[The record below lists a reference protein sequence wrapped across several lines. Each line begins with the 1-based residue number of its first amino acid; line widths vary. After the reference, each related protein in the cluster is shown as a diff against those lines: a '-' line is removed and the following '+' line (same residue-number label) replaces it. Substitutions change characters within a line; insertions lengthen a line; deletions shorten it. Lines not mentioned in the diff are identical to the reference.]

1 MSGATSVSLLTIA
14 FAILLG
20 VQNTRNVHAFTT
32 RSYDLDVP
40 GSKPIRIIEADPGW
54 DLNTRKPPTLHRN
67 DRVRSDRVTQG
78 LDDIKNNYKPFTHR
92 GDKDD
97 RFKHR
102 PDFEHRTLKPD
113 VISNRNDR
121 FPTGLDEEDNSEKL
135 KKFLNSYAQNVKKVN
150 VQVDNSNVQENDDQ
164 LHLSDKYVDIPSEEH
179 AVDENRGK
187 PEKSK
192 SWNLLHFDKIQQRP
206 QDNKGW
212 VSMDAVPWSVSKI
225 SKWHGKPKKDKYQN
239 QQQNNHGYYDQSNR
253 PYNDRFQV
261 GSQEEFPRP
270 NYPKPIRPNGVIGHR
285 PNGYYDDPLEEG
297 DIEDPVDDD
306 YYNNRRPSFP
316 RPSATYGHK
325 VNLHTVQ
332 SYGHSGNGNK
342 RPFKDNCNNNQHNHH
357 NPGHSSF
364 GNVPDDGIITDGLP
378 ANFPEH
384 DYGNRR
390 RGVGGDS
397 SASGTIST
405 SATHPFKGEGEWVL
419 LSTTK
424 GYKYPKNPRQRSLR
438 FSDSVSDGGD
448 NSLQTMNTH
457 KSVRLTVLPPLDDG
471 RINMTTSHGGL
482 LQVDGTFE
490 SVEEAQKQ
498 HAKRQRLKLRPQRRP
513 VKVRPQLGELEPY
526 RTKKTQALRQPV
538 SSQYQIQN
546 GDNIVSES
554 VQSSSVSDSS
564 AVLAAVGAGMIP
576 AGMALLVPMAM
587 SGKRKRRQVEIPEYL
602 TTSPY
607 TNSVELTLPS
617 TL

>member
-212 VSMDAVPWSVSKI
+212 VSMDAVPWCC
-225 SKWHGKPKKDKYQN
+225 
-239 QQQNNHGYYDQSNR
+239 YYATL
-253 PYNDRFQV
+253 
-261 GSQEEFPRP
+261 
-270 NYPKPIRPNGVIGHR
+270 IRR
-285 PNGYYDDPLEEG
+285 
-297 DIEDPVDDD
+297 
-306 YYNNRRPSFP
+306 
-316 RPSATYGHK
+316 
-325 VNLHTVQ
+325 
-332 SYGHSGNGNK
+332 
-342 RPFKDNCNNNQHNHH
+342 
-357 NPGHSSF
+357 
-364 GNVPDDGIITDGLP
+364 
-378 ANFPEH
+378 
-384 DYGNRR
+384 
-390 RGVGGDS
+390 
-397 SASGTIST
+397 
-405 SATHPFKGEGEWVL
+405 
-419 LSTTK
+419 
-424 GYKYPKNPRQRSLR
+424 
-438 FSDSVSDGGD
+438 
-448 NSLQTMNTH
+448 
-457 KSVRLTVLPPLDDG
+457 
-471 RINMTTSHGGL
+471 
-482 LQVDGTFE
+482 
-490 SVEEAQKQ
+490 
-498 HAKRQRLKLRPQRRP
+498 
-513 VKVRPQLGELEPY
+513 
-526 RTKKTQALRQPV
+526 
-538 SSQYQIQN
+538 
-546 GDNIVSES
+546 
-554 VQSSSVSDSS
+554 
-564 AVLAAVGAGMIP
+564 
-576 AGMALLVPMAM
+576 
-587 SGKRKRRQVEIPEYL
+587 
-602 TTSPY
+602 
-607 TNSVELTLPS
+607 
-617 TL
+617 